1 MKEELLDV
9 EELVYVMV
17 THWNNHWDNIPGNTT
32 YYTKREIRFNLQSHQ
47 LVENAPTLFI
57 KVKKVKEET
66 YEMEKAWFG
75 YVSNFAPV
83 VNNKGRKII
92 SFNVEIKKEL
102 DLKEAL
108 NIIEDIDTIPQT
120 KSNPKPG
127 WYLVSQIRF
136 QKPQIK
142 SSIIIPEEF
151 ALYSPFFNNLIKTK
165 DHFEFED
172 LVFQLLK
179 LIGINNICK
188 IDRKRQA
195 GMADGF
201 FVFKNL
207 AVIYDCTL
215 KTDLTDKE
223 EQINNYCRLLDDVL
237 ELSCKS
243 SKSKGKPFNIKNK
256 KKQVWIITRNKTQ
269 KIKEYPGDND
279 KSILV
284 KEISINDLIEIY
296 IKRMKENFLEDELER
311 ILESLGDY

>member
-1 MKEELLDV
+1 MKEKP
-9 EELVYVMV
+9 VYVMI
-17 THWNNHWDNIPGNTT
+17 TDWDDHWDNIQSESKSTS
-32 YYTKREIRFNLQSHQ
+32 YTERLIKFDLQSHQ

-57 KVKKVKEET
+57 KVEEKT
-66 YEMEKAWFG
+66 HKIIGAWFG
-75 YVSNFAPV
+75 YV
-83 VNNKGRKII
+83 RK
-92 SFNVEIKKEL
+92 FRKEKKKIYFDVQIEEKV
-102 DLKEAL
+102 DLNEAL
-108 NIIEDIDTIPQT
+108 NIIKES
-120 KSNPKPG
+120 KPKPG
-127 WYLVSQIRF
+127 WYLAS
-136 QKPQIK
+136 
-142 SSIIIPEEF
+142 PEES
-151 ALYSPFFNNLIKTK
+151 ALYPPLFSNLIETK
-165 DHFEFED
+165 DHSEFED

-223 EQINNYCRLLDDVL
+223 EQINNYCRLLDDVV

-243 SKSKGKPFNIKNK
+243 KDKSFNIRTK

-279 KSILV
+279 ESILV
-284 KEISINDLIEIY
+284 KEISIYDLIEIY
-296 IKRMKENFLEDELER
+296 IKRIKESLFEDELER
-311 ILESLGDY
+311 ILENLGDYKISIL

>member
-1 MKEELLDV
+1 M
-9 EELVYVMV
+9 
-17 THWNNHWDNIPGNTT
+17 
-32 YYTKREIRFNLQSHQ
+32 
-47 LVENAPTLFI
+47 
-57 KVKKVKEET
+57 
-66 YEMEKAWFG
+66 
-75 YVSNFAPV
+75 
-83 VNNKGRKII
+83 
-92 SFNVEIKKEL
+92 
-102 DLKEAL
+102 
-108 NIIEDIDTIPQT
+108 
-120 KSNPKPG
+120 
-127 WYLVSQIRF
+127 
-136 QKPQIK
+136 
-142 SSIIIPEEF
+142 
-151 ALYSPFFNNLIKTK
+151 
-165 DHFEFED
+165 
-172 LVFQLLK
+172 LK

-195 GMADGF
+195 GREDGF
-201 FVFKNL
+201 FVFRNL

-215 KTDLTDKE
+215 KTDLRDKE

-237 ELSCKS
+237 ELSRKS